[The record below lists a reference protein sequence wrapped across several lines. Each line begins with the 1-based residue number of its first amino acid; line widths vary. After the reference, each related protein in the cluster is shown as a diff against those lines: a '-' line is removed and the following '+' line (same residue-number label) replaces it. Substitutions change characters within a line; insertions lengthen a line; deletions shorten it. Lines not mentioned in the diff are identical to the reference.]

1 MSVATLSYLEEKESY
16 QFDIRLYID
25 DLIVAT
31 EGELPDAI
39 NVNWS
44 MIAPGK
50 AIVQSYLKDHLNLS
64 LNGVVQELKF
74 GKMKVEELTVYVVYL
89 VKSDLA
95 PSTITQIDVTNTVL
109 VDEFTNQRNVV
120 HVELP
125 DKKRKSMLFNR
136 YHRTAKSVY

>member
-1 MSVATLSYLEEKESY
+1 
-16 QFDIRLYID
+16 
-25 DLIVAT
+25 
-31 EGELPDAI
+31 
-39 NVNWS
+39 
-44 MIAPGK
+44 
-50 AIVQSYLKDHLNLS
+50 LNLS